1 MLSAEVTI
9 SNRLG
14 LHARAAAKLVRIA
27 ARFDSSIKIRKIDD
41 SVIADAKS
49 ILSVLML
56 AASHGTS
63 LVIDFEG
70 SDEVEAMEQILGLF
84 TSGFGE
90 L

>member
-56 AASHGTS
+56 AASHGTN